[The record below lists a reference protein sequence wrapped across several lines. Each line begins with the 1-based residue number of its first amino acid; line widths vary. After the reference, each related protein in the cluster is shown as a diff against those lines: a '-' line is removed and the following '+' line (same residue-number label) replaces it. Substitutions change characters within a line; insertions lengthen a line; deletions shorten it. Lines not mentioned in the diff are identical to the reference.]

1 MVLIAM
7 HALHCPVRFIRTNQ
21 CCLSGAPVLFGVR
34 IGDFPERSTGA
45 KLSDCLILPVLI
57 SSESCKIGLY
67 PLRKSFA
74 IAVILV
80 RNYYLPR
87 RRWLA
92 DRRFNSATFGAA
104 INPLTNLEKGNNMR
118 ELGNVEVSAVAGA
131 TGSASDVINGA
142 ASGASTGS
150 AIGGALGG
158 PVGSTAGAFV
168 GAIYGGL
175 SAYFG

>member
-1 MVLIAM
+1 VNHAKSDLIR
-7 HALHCPVRFIRTNQ
+7 CTNLLLLQ
-21 CCLSGAPVLFGVR
+21 SFLFEIIICRAADG
-34 IGDFPERSTGA
+34 F
-45 KLSDCLILPVLI
+45 
-57 SSESCKIGLY
+57 
-67 PLRKSFA
+67 
-74 IAVILV
+74 
-80 RNYYLPR
+80 
-87 RRWLA
+87 A

-142 ASGASTGS
+142 ASGASTGA
-150 AIGGALGG
+150 AIGGTLGG
-158 PVGSTAGAFV
+158 PIGSAAGAFA